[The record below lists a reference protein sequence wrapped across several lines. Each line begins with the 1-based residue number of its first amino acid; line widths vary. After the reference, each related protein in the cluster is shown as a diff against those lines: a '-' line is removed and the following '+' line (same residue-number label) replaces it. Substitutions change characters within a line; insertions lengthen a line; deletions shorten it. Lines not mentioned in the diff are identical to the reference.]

1 MKGIILAGGAGSR
14 LYPMTKI
21 QTKQLQP
28 VYDKPMIYYPL
39 SLLMLCG
46 IKDVLLITTEYDRP
60 RFIELLGDGKRF
72 GINLSYVTQAA
83 PNGIAE
89 AFILG
94 DSFIGKDN
102 VTLIL
107 GDNLFYGSF
116 DCFRRA
122 IKEQEQRL
130 NGQHAKIFAYGVKD
144 PERYG
149 VVEFD
154 KNSKKVKSIE
164 EKPLNPKSHYA
175 IPGLY
180 ILDNSCI
187 QRAKKQKP
195 SPCGELEITDLISTY
210 LTEGKLGVEV
220 INRGMAWFDTG
231 TPQSLLEASSFIG
244 AIEQRQGL
252 KVSCL
257 EEIAL
262 RMNFLSEQEFV
273 KVIEDTPKS
282 SYRTYLEQVLKERQ
296 HEL

>member
-1 MKGIILAGGAGSR
+1 MKGIILAGGAGNR

-46 IKDVLLITTEYDRP
+46 IKDILLITTENDKSS
-60 RFIELLGDGKRF
+60 FIQLLGNGERF
-72 GINLSYVTQAA
+72 GIKLSYKVQSA

-94 DSFIGKDN
+94 DEFIGNDD
-102 VTLIL
+102 VTLVL

-116 DCFRRA
+116 ECFRRA
-122 IKEQEQRL
+122 INAQMAKD
-130 NGQHAKIFAYGVKD
+130 NGITARVFAYGVKD

-154 KNSKKVKSIE
+154 KSSLKVKSIE
-164 EKPLNPKSHYA
+164 EKPKVPKSNYA

-180 ILDNSCI
+180 ILD
-187 QRAKKQKP
+187 QTAVLRAKSQKP
-195 SPCGELEITDLISTY
+195 SARGELEITDLIQGY
-210 LTEGKLGVEV
+210 LKDGKLGVEM

-252 KVSCL
+252 KVACL

-262 RMNFLSEQEFV
+262 RMNFLTISEFS
-273 KVIEDTPKS
+273 KVIEETPNS
-282 SYRTYLEQVLKERQ
+282 SYRNYLEHVLLEKE
-296 HEL
+296 EN